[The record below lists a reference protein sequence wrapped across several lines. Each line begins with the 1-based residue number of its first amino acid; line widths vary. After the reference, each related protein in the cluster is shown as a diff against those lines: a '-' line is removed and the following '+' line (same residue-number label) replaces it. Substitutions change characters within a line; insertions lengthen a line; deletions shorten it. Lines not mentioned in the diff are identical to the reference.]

1 MEQAIAEAARI
12 AGAVADVDEAGGAE
26 QSRTGSLGSSGTS
39 LSRPGPQGL
48 LQQQEQILS
57 HGTTTTAPP
66 STQIVT
72 SNATG
77 TPTPAGAPTST
88 LMATSTSTSAAALP
102 VSSNTVGPTQPSSG
116 GAQTSQAT
124 LGQVPIVKNLSGTL
138 ANSVLCKEFR
148 DYLILLDSKMPKQN
162 KKFQVKIAK
171 LIFQPAWLTRS
182 MQVWLDLVL
191 LCQTIFSLPEA
202 DESEKR
208 KLMIQVRK

>member
-26 QSRTGSLGSSGTS
+26 QSRTGSSGTS

-57 HGTTTTAPP
+57 HGPTTTAPP
-66 STQIVT
+66 RTQIVT

-77 TPTPAGAPTST
+77 TPTPTGAPTST

-162 KKFQVKIAK
+162 KKFQVK
-171 LIFQPAWLTRS
+171 LQNSYFNQPG
-182 MQVWLDLVL
+182 
-191 LCQTIFSLPEA
+191 
-202 DESEKR
+202 
-208 KLMIQVRK
+208 